1 MDLEDAVLE
10 DIYSWVDQHRLSKP
24 KRNIARDFCDGVLIA
39 EIIHQ
44 HQPKLVELHNY
55 TPVNATKQKMENLY
69 LLNRRV
75 FSKMKFEL
83 SDEVIRAVAHCKPF
97 AIEKVLL
104 FLRKRI
110 EAFNDKEWNNTSY
123 LKFNL
128 DQKETTQSTPPD
140 QEFQT
145 FDQYEVDQN
154 ASEVN
159 LFNRNKKTGKNE
171 AIQKPLHFISKT
183 ETTSPLLLEEKQKE
197 LMVKNETIKILQEK
211 IKRLEYL
218 NHLKDLR
225 INDLQKRLSEI

>member
-1 MDLEDAVLE
+1 MELEDAVLE
-10 DIYSWVDQHRLSKP
+10 DIYSWVDQHRLSRP

-83 SDEVIRAVAHCKPF
+83 SDEVICAVAYCKPY

-104 FLRKRI
+104 FLRSRL
-110 EAFNDKEWNNTSY
+110 ETFNNKEWAHTSY

-128 DQKETTQSTPPD
+128 DQKTVPLLDPPE
-140 QEFQT
+140 QEFQNQLPQNC
-145 FDQYEVDQN
+145 DQPEADQ
-154 ASEVN
+154 STCEPF
-159 LFNRNKKTGKNE
+159 LYRRNKKTVKSQ
-171 AIQKPLHFISKT
+171 AIQKPFAFKNDPISI
-183 ETTSPLLLEEKQKE
+183 SQLEGKHKE
-197 LMVKNETIKILQEK
+197 SLAKDETIKNFTVHYL
-211 IKRLEYL
+211 LEYSAVMDG
-218 NHLKDLR
+218 HMSK
-225 INDLQKRLSEI
+225 